1 MQKSRNPKSSTVEV
15 APEAIE
21 TTEGEKVEAGEKT
34 RYFGVFVCP
43 PEVPISQEHVLAA
56 LKEVGKIKSPKE
68 QTALHMALHSSGG
81 DIYSAY
87 KIVNV
92 LREYACELR
101 IMVPLY
107 AKSAATLLALG
118 ADEIIMGPQSE
129 LGPLDL
135 PIEHPLV
142 EGIRISALDGV
153 RPIDVLARVAT
164 EIAIGE
170 VGIRLR
176 QEVRLGRKDSVELA
190 LRFAS
195 DYITPI
201 VAKLD
206 PSVVNQCFRELGIA
220 QTYGQDLLETY
231 MLANQDNKEAEAERI
246 AESLVWDYPAHEFAI
261 CFREAKKLGLKV
273 CVWRDYKYW
282 QPLWEAFIDAG
293 KTTKGVFRI
302 LPEKEFLLANEKSCT
317 EEVK

>member
-1 MQKSRNPKSSTVEV
+1 MAKRQNPTNPAVET
-15 APEAIE
+15 AAKAIE
-21 TTEGEKVEAGEKT
+21 VTEAKKEKLEEGKKATHFV
-34 RYFGVFVCP
+34 VFVLP
-43 PEVPISQEHVLAA
+43 PQVSISVKHVFAA
-56 LKEVGKIKSPKE
+56 LKEIGKIKSSKE
-68 QTALHMALHSSGG
+68 QTTVHMALNSGGG

-87 KIVNV
+87 KIVNI
-92 LREYACELR
+92 LREYASELR

-107 AKSAATLLALG
+107 AKSAATLMVLG

-135 PIEHPLV
+135 PIEHPLM

-153 RPIDVLARVAT
+153 RPIDVLANLAA

-176 QEVRLGRKDSVELA
+176 REVRMGRKDAVEVA
-190 LRFAS
+190 LKFAS

-201 VAKLD
+201 VSKLD
-206 PSVVNQCFRELGIA
+206 PSVVNRCYRELRIA
-220 QTYGQDLLETY
+220 QTYGQELLETY
-231 MLANQDNKEAEAERI
+231 MLADNNDKEKEAERI

-273 CVWRDYKYW
+273 CAWRDYKYW
-282 QPLWEAFIDAG
+282 QPLWSAFMDSRKA
-293 KTTKGVFRI
+293 TTGVFQVFSEEEFSSI
-302 LPEKEFLLANEKSCT
+302 KKEAR
-317 EEVK
+317 